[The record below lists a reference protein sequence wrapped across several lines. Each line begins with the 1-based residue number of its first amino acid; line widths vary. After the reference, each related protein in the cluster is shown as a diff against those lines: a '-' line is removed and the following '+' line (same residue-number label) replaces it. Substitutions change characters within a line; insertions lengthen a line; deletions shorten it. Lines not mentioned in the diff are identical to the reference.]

1 MITPKTLK
9 DKINFQRLNV
19 SSCIELAL
27 IAPVRYE
34 NLNLYKFPKP
44 NEVNVVEI
52 DIQKAEK
59 NSKFLK
65 IYVKA
70 WGKDMEVIIFNPTSF
85 HFSNFRAQN
94 RLFVQARVE
103 YAFGKLRLLQ
113 PKIIH
118 EIGKI
123 IPVYKTV
130 IAQRSMMSLM
140 SEYLSVKNLE
150 EEGLPRVY
158 AKALYDLHN
167 PLQANYDD
175 ALKNALKALK
185 FGEIYLFLKRLSSKK
200 QYFKASALLKGDERD
215 FIKNLPFSLTGEQQK
230 AVADIKNDFLKP
242 IAARRVIMGDVGSG
256 KTVVIFAA
264 VMMAMPKC
272 SILMVPTT
280 ILAKQIF
287 NEAKR
292 LLPSHVKC
300 ILITS
305 GDKDV
310 CLKGFDFII
319 GTHALLHRRLPK
331 CDLVMIDEQHRFGTA
346 QRDAIHKLVSEGKE
360 HPHFL
365 QFSATPIPRTMS
377 LIHSSLV
384 NYSFIKQTP
393 YKRDIDTYIIG
404 KGDFGKML
412 WHIENEIKEGRQAI
426 IIYPLIEESE
436 AYKYQSIDEGRA
448 FWEKRYENVYVTHG
462 KDKNKELIL
471 EEFSKNGSILLA
483 TTMVEVGIS
492 LPKLSTVVI
501 VGAEHLGLATLHQ
514 LRGRVSRNGLR
525 GYCYLYTHILKSER
539 LLEFAN
545 TKSGFDIA
553 ELDLKYRQS
562 GDLLNG
568 IFQHGAQFKW
578 FSLKDD
584 KDIVLEVQKR
594 IMQSQKLSASTF
606 LK

>member
-1 MITPKTLK
+1 M
-9 DKINFQRLNV
+9 
-19 SSCIELAL
+19 ELAL

-34 NLNLYKFPKP
+34 NLNLCKFPKP
-44 NEVNVVEI
+44 NELNVVEI
-52 DIQKAEK
+52 DIQKVEK

-65 IYVKA
+65 LYVKA

-85 HFSNFRAQN
+85 HFSNFRTQS

-103 YAFGKLRLLQ
+103 YVFGKLRLLQ

-118 EIGKI
+118 EVGKI

-130 IAQRSMMSLM
+130 VAQRSVMSLM

-150 EEGLPRVY
+150 NEGLPKVY
-158 AKALYDLHN
+158 AKNLYDLHN
-167 PLQANYDD
+167 PLQANYDN

-185 FGEIYLFLKRLSSKK
+185 FTEIYIFLKRLNSKK
-200 QYFKASALLKGDERD
+200 QHFKASALLKGDERG
-215 FIKNLPFSLTGEQQK
+215 FVRNLPFSLTDEQKK
-230 AVADIKNDFLKP
+230 AIADIKSDLSKP

-264 VMMAMPKC
+264 VMMTLPKR
-272 SILMVPTT
+272 SVLMAPTT

-287 NEAKR
+287 SEAKR
-292 LLPSHVKC
+292 LLPSYVKS
-300 ILITS
+300 ILVTS
-305 GDKDV
+305 GDKNVD
-310 CLKGFDFII
+310 LESTDFII
-319 GTHALLHRRLPK
+319 GTHVLLYRKLPK

-346 QRDAIHKLVSEGKE
+346 QRDAIHKLVSENKE

-384 NYSFIKQTP
+384 NYSFIRQTP
-393 YKRDIDTYIIG
+393 YKKDIDTYIMG
-404 KGDFGKML
+404 KSDFGKML
-412 WHIENEIKEGRQAI
+412 WHIESEMKEGRQTI
-426 IIYPLIEESE
+426 VIYPLVEESE
-436 AYKYQSIDEGRA
+436 AYNYQSIDEGRA

-462 KDKNKELIL
+462 KDKNKESVL
-471 EEFSKNGSILLA
+471 EEFNQKGAILLA
-483 TTMVEVGIS
+483 TTVVEVGIS
-492 LPKLSTVVI
+492 LPKLSTIVI

-514 LRGRVSRNGLR
+514 LRGRVSRNGLK
-525 GYCYLYTHILKSER
+525 GYCYLYTNILKSER

-545 TKSGFDIA
+545 TKNGFDIA

-562 GDLLNG
+562 GDLLSG
-568 IFQHGAQFKW
+568 IFQHGAQFRW

-584 KDIVLEVQKR
+584 KAIVIEVQKL
-594 IMQSQKLSASTF
+594 IA
-606 LK
+606 